1 MASKDRLEI
10 RDSLWSF
17 AELMESRLGEKD
29 SGRGAR
35 GWSEYHPL
43 WPFTRAEEC
52 MVELKDELMRGST
65 DGILRQAADVANYLM
80 MLSDILVNHRKGKRI
95 KDE

>member
-1 MASKDRLEI
+1 MSKDRVELRE
-10 RDSLWSF
+10 SLRNF

-43 WPFTRAEEC
+43 WVFNRAEEC
-52 MVELKDELMRGST
+52 MAELKDELMRGST
-65 DGILRQAADVANYLM
+65 DNILRQAADVANFCM
-80 MLSDILVNHRKGKRI
+80 MIADIQVNYREGKKVR
-95 KDE
+95 DE